1 MCTKILAEHLCTHHP
16 LSNSQLGF
24 SAGKYEWFQRLE
36 EGKGNCAVFFD
47 FKKAFDSVPHRPLI
61 TKLQQMGIPNH
72 VLVWISSYLTN
83 RSQKVVVSG
92 TTSESMPV
100 LSGVPQGSVL
110 GPLLFLMYI
119 SMALLLSQSQ
129 AIPKLFCMQTTF
141 YYFAQFLSRRIL
153 LLFRGTSWQL
163 NSGSWTIT

>member
-1 MCTKILAEHLCTHHP
+1 MCTKYLLNIFAHTTPCLTHSGVS
-16 LSNSQLGF
+16 LQGNMNGF
-24 SAGKYEWFQRLE
+24 SDLR
-36 EGKGNCAVFFD
+36 KGRRSVQYFFD

-83 RSQKVVVSG
+83 RSLKVVVSG

-110 GPLLFLMYI
+110 GPLLFLIYIYI

-153 LLFRGTSWQL
+153 LLFRGT
-163 NSGSWTIT
+163 N